1 LATFTIG
8 VPISTTEP
16 VITVDAGLKPGVHR
30 FQLEVVTSDRRVS
43 KPDVADVEVIERRII
58 DSVVIGTPTRT
69 ISGGTITAPV
79 IGGTTTSTGTLTTT
93 TTRTVIRPDG
103 E

>member
-1 LATFTIG
+1 MATFTIG

-43 KPDVADVEVIERRII
+43 KPDFADVEVIERRII
-58 DSVVIGTPTRT
+58 DSVIVGTPTRT
-69 ISGGTITAPV
+69 VSGGTITRPV
-79 IGGTTTSTGTLTTT
+79 IGGTSTGTLTTT